1 MKVYLTEDQQQQE
14 IKRQQAAIEFYKHDD
29 RKREYVKE
37 AYKQLNNAKNGFLV
51 F

>member
-1 MKVYLTEDQQQQE
+1 MKVYLTAEQQQQE
-14 IKRQQAAIEFYKHDD
+14 IKRQQKAIDYYKHDD

-37 AYKQLNNAKNGFLV
+37 AYKQLNNARHGFLV